1 MMITRTEMINDILP
15 DHPTVEQVIKL
26 IETGDFGI
34 SISAIEDSECESI
47 WDLEDDEVIEM
58 ITNKDLWNTK
68 VNLGVTFINAM
79 KIALCNRVNTED
91 IIKSELSTYSDVIY
105 QQLRFM
111 DNELLIELYKS
122 IVGEDGY
129 EEKTSQYDTMEEI
142 REQTTAI
149 RIGQI
154 ESELRTIRST
164 IKYEPDDITF
174 SALMLRQENLLKELH
189 ILESWG

>member
-142 REQTTAI
+142 REQTTAR

-154 ESELRTIRST
+154 ESEMRTIRST
-164 IKYEPDDITF
+164 IKYEPDDIAF

>member
-15 DHPTVEQVIKL
+15 DQPTVEQVIKL

-34 SISAIEDSECESI
+34 SISAIEDTECENI

-142 REQTTAI
+142 REQTTAR

-164 IKYEPDDITF
+164 IKYEPDDIAF
-174 SALMLRQENLLKELH
+174 SAH

>member
-1 MMITRTEMINDILP
+1 MITRTEMINDILP

-142 REQTTAI
+142 REQTTAR

-164 IKYEPDDITF
+164 IKYEPDDIAF

>member
-142 REQTTAI
+142 REQTTAR

-164 IKYEPDDITF
+164 IKYEPDDIAF